1 MAIEV
6 INAPADRIICDN
18 CKRHMHLVWVA
29 MAGYGKAKPEHYCT
43 RCLSGMLVEVGEET
57 T

>member
-29 MAGYGKAKPEHYCT
+29 MAGYGKAKTEHYCT